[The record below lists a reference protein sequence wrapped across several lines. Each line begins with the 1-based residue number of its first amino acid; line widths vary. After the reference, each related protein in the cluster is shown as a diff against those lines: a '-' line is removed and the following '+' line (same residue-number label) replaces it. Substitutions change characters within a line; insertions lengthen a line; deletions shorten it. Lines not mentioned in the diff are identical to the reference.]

1 MITTLTTTTTIER
14 VIGRV
19 RTPMA
24 SMASMA
30 AAAHA
35 AAYAFAAPTVAA
47 FAGATTWLGL
57 NASCS
62 SGNSMATKRI
72 HPGRLGGVT

>member
-19 RTPMA
+19 RTP
-24 SMASMA
+24 MASMA